1 MPIMKIVQRMGQ
13 AAGLIAADDPVA
25 NSFTF
30 MPTVNGLMIQVPL
43 LDGNPLSFA
52 MFETKEGRYVSPT
65 GLYPHHLNGFLNVI
79 GSPPNTESIAKKIKQ
94 WNAFDLDDAVA
105 EAGMVMGVHRTREEW
120 DQHPQGKYLAGV
132 PLVEIVKV
140 ADSNPVPYD
149 PDPTQPL
156 SGIKTLALTHVIA
169 GTCAARTLAEYG
181 AQVLHVARDQSVE
194 HEGLVM
200 DVNVGMRST
209 FMNLRNPDH
218 KQALT
223 ALLPEA
229 DVFIE
234 GFRGRSMEKLGF
246 GVDEVA
252 TKNPGKIYL
261 SVRCYGW
268 EGPWWDRGGFDME
281 ALTVT
286 GFTIAEGAG
295 KTPRFPPTMVLNDYI
310 AGYLGAAGV
319 IAALRRRA
327 KEGGSYHVRI
337 SLAKAAL
344 WFASLGSFDDV
355 QFDATDA
362 DHRMIEPRTIRGQTP
377 YGELHRLAPQVVLSK
392 TPGR

>member
-1 MPIMKIVQRMGQ
+1 
-13 AAGLIAADDPVA
+13 
-25 NSFTF
+25 
-30 MPTVNGLMIQVPL
+30 
-43 LDGNPLSFA
+43 
-52 MFETKEGRYVSPT
+52 
-65 GLYPHHLNGFLNVI
+65 
-79 GSPPNTESIAKKIKQ
+79 
-94 WNAFDLDDAVA
+94 
-105 EAGMVMGVHRTREEW
+105 MVMGAHRTREEW
-120 DQHPQGKYLAGV
+120 GQHPQGKYLDGV

-362 DHRMIEPRTIRGQTP
+362 DHRMIEPRTIKGQTP